1 MICLENS
8 NTPGY
13 ITEKAF
19 QSWIA
24 GTIPVYD
31 GGSLDKL
38 NPEAFINA
46 SGDYMR
52 ELQELEPSRLLY
64 TQRQNVELY
73 REKVSLEPFEARF
86 REVFRL

>member
-1 MICLENS
+1 MNKQELIELIRKNKKYS
-8 NTPGY
+8 GLS
-13 ITEKAF
+13 TE
-19 QSWIA
+19 I
-24 GTIPVYD
+24 I
-31 GGSLDKL
+31 
-38 NPEAFINA
+38 E
-46 SGDYMR
+46 R